1 MTDGLLDF
9 LVKEKSFNEER
20 VRSAVQRVINSKGKS
35 TQGGEAWRGR
45 NRVANLCKRLPYAF
59 STYIL
64 LRTTHH
70 HPLNRPASG
79 RLDSFFQP
87 LGGSAKADSGSAKRK
102 AGAKAGPEPKKGKL
116 GAIGKKK

>member
-45 NRVANLCKRLPYAF
+45 NRVSNVLPVYPIHSRHIISF
-59 STYIL
+59 IHLVPLPQSTC
-64 LRTTHH
+64 LR
-70 HPLNRPASG
+70 PSGLVLPALGWQRQGGQWPGKAKGRGQGRP
-79 RLDSFFQP
+79 
-87 LGGSAKADSGSAKRK
+87 
-102 AGAKAGPEPKKGKL
+102 
-116 GAIGKKK
+116 